1 MTYDTIY
8 SIILFVSSFAKLIEK
23 LVYKQNRVT
32 ISDVRRLAD
41 GFGYTEKKKPGSE
54 YTFHR
59 TGSFPFT
66 APTVKGR
73 YVKREYVKRI
83 VKILELEEYL
93 ENSKGD

>member
-1 MTYDTIY
+1 M
-8 SIILFVSSFAKLIEK
+8 SSFVKLIEK
-23 LVYKQNRVT
+23 FIYNQNEIT
-32 ISDVRRLAD
+32 IGDVRRLAD

-59 TGSFPFT
+59 KGSYPFT

-83 VKILELEEYL
+83 VRILGLEEYL

>member
-1 MTYDTIY
+1 M
-8 SIILFVSSFAKLIEK
+8 SALERLVRKFLF
-23 LVYKQNRVT
+23 KQNGIT
-32 ISDVRRLAD
+32 INDVRRLAD
-41 GFGYTEKKKPGSE
+41 SFGYTEKKKPGSE

-59 TGSFPFT
+59 TGSSPFT

-83 VKILELEEYL
+83 VRILGLEEYL

>member
-1 MTYDTIY
+1 MSKFT
-8 SIILFVSSFAKLIEK
+8 KLLK
-23 LVYKQNRVT
+23 KFVYKQNAIT

-41 GFGYTEKKKPGSE
+41 SFGYTEKKKPGSE

-59 TGSFPFT
+59 TGSYPFT

-83 VKILELEEYL
+83 ARILGLEEYL

>member
-1 MTYDTIY
+1 M
-8 SIILFVSSFAKLIEK
+8 SRFAKLIEK
-23 LVYKQNRVT
+23 FVYKQNKIT

-41 GFGYTEKKKPGSE
+41 SFGYTEKKKPGSE

-59 TGSFPFT
+59 MGSYPFT

-83 VKILELEEYL
+83 VSILGLEGYL
-93 ENSKGD
+93 EDSKGD

>member
-1 MTYDTIY
+1 M
-8 SIILFVSSFAKLIEK
+8 SSFAKLIK
-23 LVYKQNRVT
+23 KFVYKQNEIT
-32 ISDVRRLAD
+32 ISDVRRLAN
-41 GFGYTEKKKPGSE
+41 GFGYKEKKKPGSE

-59 TGSFPFT
+59 TRSYPFT

-83 VKILELEEYL
+83 VGILGLEEYL